1 MSSEERIEDDKMM
14 QSEDRHAG
22 CHIISEASN
31 IRCEHLLTS
40 SCGPVGTGAGTL
52 TVLVETVV
60 DVAVCV
66 RVCVCVCVAVAVS
79 CTVEVTVTGGSWP
92 TAISNS
98 CFSVVRARH
107 ESEQSAPDWLCHEA
121 SVAVKY
127 SSTARGLDS
136 SDGIRVNHG

>member
-1 MSSEERIEDDKMM
+1 MSNEERIEDDKMM

-22 CHIISEASN
+22 CHIIGEAPN

-92 TAISNS
+92 RPVFSLCCAPAKRPMKMELRSKNSNATTRSTFVSGVNGS
-98 CFSVVRARH
+98 CMI
-107 ESEQSAPDWLCHEA
+107 D
-121 SVAVKY
+121 VKDE
-127 SSTARGLDS
+127 R
-136 SDGIRVNHG
+136 